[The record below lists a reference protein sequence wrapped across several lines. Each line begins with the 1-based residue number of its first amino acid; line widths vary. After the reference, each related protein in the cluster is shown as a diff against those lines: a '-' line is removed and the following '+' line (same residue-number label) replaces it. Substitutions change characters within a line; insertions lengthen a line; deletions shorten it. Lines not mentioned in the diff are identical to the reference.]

1 MRGCRVTSRAWLL
14 SLACLAAAAPA
25 ARGQGYVGLGGGGSL
40 PVGPTARN
48 SAIGWNALAFLGF
61 GAPNIPLGVRFDG
74 AFNRFQYK
82 GSGDYMNIW
91 DGTANLVAPLSMT
104 GTLVPY
110 LIGGVGYY
118 SIQRPAAPS
127 GLCTANVTGTTGTI
141 YAPGVCT
148 GPPYGA
154 STSAFGLNGGLGVR
168 TWSGNKFG
176 LFLEARFHY
185 VFSRRP
191 EEPFVPVVIGITF

>member
-1 MRGCRVTSRAWLL
+1 MIARFRLIAAFAF
-14 SLACLAAAAPA
+14 ACVAAAGAPRIA
-25 ARGQGYVGLGGGGSL
+25 HAQGYVGLGGGVSL
-40 PVGPTARN
+40 PAGPTTRA

-61 GAPNIPLGVRFDG
+61 GAPDIPLGVRFDG

-82 GSGDYMNIW
+82 GDGPYMNIW
-91 DGTANLVAPLSMT
+91 DGTANLVAPLTQS

-110 LIGGVGYY
+110 MIGGVGYY
-118 SIQRPAAPS
+118 SIQRPGISTAPCVVGTCPTAA
-127 GLCTANVTGTTGTI
+127 
-141 YAPGVCT
+141 
-148 GPPYGA
+148 PYGA

-191 EEPFVPVVIGITF
+191 EEPFAPIVLGITF

>member
-1 MRGCRVTSRAWLL
+1 MRAR
-14 SLACLAAAAPA
+14 ACLITLAILAAAPA
-25 ARGQGYVGLGGGGSL
+25 ANGQGYVGLGGGVGL
-40 PVGPTARN
+40 PVGPTTRQ

-61 GAPNIPLGVRFDG
+61 GAPDIPLGVRFDG

-91 DGTANLVAPLSMT
+91 DATANLVAPLSMT

-110 LIGGVGYY
+110 MIGGVGYY
-118 SIQRPAAPS
+118 SIQRPGASTAACI
-127 GLCTANVTGTTGTI
+127 LD
-141 YAPGVCT
+141 PGGIQTCE
-148 GPPYGA
+148 PPPFGA

-176 LFLEARFHY
+176 IFLEARFHY

-191 EEPFVPVVIGITF
+191 EEPFIPIVLGITF

>member
-1 MRGCRVTSRAWLL
+1 MRGCRVTARAWLF
-14 SLACLAAAAPA
+14 SLACLAAAPA
-25 ARGQGYVGLGGGGSL
+25 AKGQGYVGLGGGGSL

-48 SAIGWNALAFLGF
+48 SAIGWNALAFIGF

-82 GSGDYMNIW
+82 GNGDYMNIW

-127 GLCTANVTGTTGTI
+127 GPCDIGGGGTQ
-141 YAPGVCT
+141 CS